1 MPYHRPLT
9 GIGYRFLPVWVLL
22 VAVLVMLAGAVAL
35 SGRAAADPGP
45 DDGLPLEEYERRVAG
60 WCDGLVANYGWER
73 DVDGSVSGWPGGCW
87 RPDDRQH
94 SHAECQAM
102 GHAWDCPLPEPEP
115 EPAPAPAP
123 TPEPK
128 PEPEPEPEPEP
139 DPEVSNENTWH
150 RCDCDC

>member
-1 MPYHRPLT
+1 MTFRHRASV
-9 GIGYRFLPVWVLL
+9 GYRFLPVWVAL
-22 VAVLVMLAGAVAL
+22 VGIVTMVLAAAAL
-35 SGRAAADPGP
+35 SAWADDLAPGP
-45 DDGLPLEEYERRVAG
+45 DDDLPLEEYERRVTV

-102 GHAWDCPLPEPEP
+102 GYAWDCPLPEPEP
-115 EPAPAPAP
+115 APAPAPA
-123 TPEPK
+123 

-139 DPEVSNENTWH
+139 DPEVSNDNTWH